1 MFNELQDNT
10 SKASNKT
17 EWKQKKT
24 PANHIETQLLQFQ
37 NNTAKETHPIAEGR
51 LCLERQVPT

>member
-1 MFNELQDNT
+1 MFSELQDNT

-24 PANHIETQLLQFQ
+24 PANHTEAPT
-37 NNTAKETHPIAEGR
+37 TAIPEEHS
-51 LCLERQVPT
+51 